1 MEILKKSVFL
11 AILAI
16 FLVGKQSQAQTQT
29 QLQEAFVK
37 SYTLE
42 SEKKY
47 QEAANTLNNVYSEQN
62 YEVNLRLGW
71 LHYLA
76 GNKDKSIQHYNKCIK
91 LMPLATEPLWGVIYP
106 YSTKEDWVNVEKTY
120 LAILKLDAKNA
131 SAHYRLGLIYYYR
144 KNYTAAKKYFD
155 VSLNLNPF
163 DYDSLLM
170 SAWNNYFLGNMS
182 NAKVLFNKVLLNRPN
197 DASAMEGLSLI
208 K

>member
-1 MEILKKSVFL
+1 MEILKKSVL
-11 AILAI
+11 VAIIAI
-16 FLVGKQSQAQTQT
+16 FMNNHVQAQTQA

-47 QEAANTLNNVYSEQN
+47 QEAANALSNIYSEQN

-71 LHYLA
+71 LHYLI
-76 GNKDKSIQHYNKCIK
+76 GNKEKSVGYYNKCIK
-91 LMPLATEPLWGVIYP
+91 LMPLASEPLWGIIYP
-106 YSTKEDWVNVEKTY
+106 YSAKEDWVNVEKTY
-120 LAILKLDAKNA
+120 LSILKLDPKNA